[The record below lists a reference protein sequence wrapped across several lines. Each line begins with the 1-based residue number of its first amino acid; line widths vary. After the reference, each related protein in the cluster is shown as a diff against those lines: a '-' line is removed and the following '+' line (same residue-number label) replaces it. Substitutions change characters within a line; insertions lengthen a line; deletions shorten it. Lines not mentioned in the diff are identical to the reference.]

1 MPWNW
6 STRTT
11 PRPQTRGNAA
21 GLTERQQEVA
31 GLLVRGMTNA
41 EIAQRM
47 VVSVRTVDHHV
58 TAVLT
63 KLGVSSRR
71 EVIRRAAELDL
82 L

>member
-1 MPWNW
+1 MPC
-6 STRTT
+6 SRE
-11 PRPQTRGNAA
+11 NAA